1 MRNRLIKFI
10 AAASMLC
17 VSAASIAGESE
28 TSTRDIVLSK
38 IQKNASSGNADQFTG
53 MIVTVYVRDP
63 QGVERPTDLKT
74 LSMRAGDS
82 FKIEVRSAVNGTIS
96 IDNVTPDGRVVPL
109 ITNQRVAP
117 GSVVMLP
124 EAGSTFEVR
133 GRSGKDLLVVKLLPA
148 GATVQRDIA
157 IAPIRRQ
164 DVQGE
169 ATYFGGA
176 GRGAIEAS
184 LEIWH

>member
-1 MRNRLIKFI
+1 
-10 AAASMLC
+10 
-17 VSAASIAGESE
+17 
-28 TSTRDIVLSK
+28 
-38 IQKNASSGNADQFTG
+38 
-53 MIVTVYVRDP
+53 
-63 QGVERPTDLKT
+63 
-74 LSMRAGDS
+74 
-82 FKIEVRSAVNGTIS
+82 
-96 IDNVTPDGRVVPL
+96 
-109 ITNQRVAP
+109 
-117 GSVVMLP
+117 MLP